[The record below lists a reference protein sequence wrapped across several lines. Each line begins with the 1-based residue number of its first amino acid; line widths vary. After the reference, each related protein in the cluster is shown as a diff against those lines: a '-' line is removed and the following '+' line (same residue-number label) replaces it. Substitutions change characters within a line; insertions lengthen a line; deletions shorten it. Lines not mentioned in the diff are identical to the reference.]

1 MPNEQVNTAPNTT
14 QAVAEVTQA
23 VKVYDKTIADTVQNR
38 ITDLVKA
45 GRLNIPADYS
55 IGNAMSSAYLKLEK
69 TKTRDGKPVL
79 ESCTKNSIANTL
91 LDMAIMGL
99 SMSKDQCYPI
109 AYGQELTCFVSVWG
123 KIAAFKRLKG
133 VEGDPVA
140 NLIYEGDEVE
150 ISNESGELA
159 IASHKQKWE
168 SVVKGTI
175 TGAYASVTFKGQ
187 KRWAVLPM
195 REILEAW
202 SKSQADKEHKTFTGE
217 FAKRTALN
225 RLMKSIIKTTSDSDI
240 LAETIDEN
248 EKQHFDFENAGEV
261 VETVKQDAKT
271 ATASAQPPKPSNQPP
286 KPENVAKTPQDAP
299 SDALPDIED

>member
-1 MPNEQVNTAPNTT
+1 MPNDQMNTT
-14 QAVAEVTQA
+14 QTVAEVTQA
-23 VKVYDKTIADTVQNR
+23 VKVYDKTIADNVQNR
-38 ITDLVKA
+38 IMELVKA
-45 GRLNIPADYS
+45 DRLNIPADYS
-55 IGNAMSSAYLKLEK
+55 IGNAMSSAYLKLQK

-79 ESCTKNSIANTL
+79 EACTKESIANTL

-150 ISNESGELA
+150 IDNADGELA
-159 IASHKQKWE
+159 IKSHKQTWE
-168 SVVKGTI
+168 SVVKGNI
-175 TGAYASVTFKGQ
+175 TGAYASVTFNGQ

-195 REILEAW
+195 REILEGW

-217 FAKRTALN
+217 FAKRSALN
-225 RLMKSIIKTTSDSDI
+225 RLMKSIIKTTSDKDI

-248 EKQHFDFENAGEV
+248 EKKQFDFENTGEV
-261 VETVKQDAKT
+261 VETVKKEAKAVT
-271 ATASAQPPKPSNQPP
+271 GSTQPPKPSNEPP
-286 KPENVAKTPQDAP
+286 KGENAPKTSQDAP
-299 SDALPDIED
+299 TGELPDIED